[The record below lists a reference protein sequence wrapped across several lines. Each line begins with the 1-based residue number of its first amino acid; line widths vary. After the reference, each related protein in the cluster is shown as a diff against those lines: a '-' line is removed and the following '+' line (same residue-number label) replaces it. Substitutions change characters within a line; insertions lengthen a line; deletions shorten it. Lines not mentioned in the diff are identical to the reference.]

1 MDRISAIRNVEDALR
16 AFENGD
22 ADLADT
28 ERRVAAVLRTYATEF
43 DGDDDVFRAVGDEP
57 VDGQIVVA
65 PSEPVA
71 RERMLALSGIDPEN
85 RTGSDRETRT
95 GSDDRNGPEGETDTD
110 DRNASDYRNNSSDL
124 TTSNNDAVPEFDI
137 ERV

>member
-16 AFENGD
+16 AFEAGD

-43 DGDDDVFRAVGDEP
+43 DGDDDVFRAVGETP
-57 VDGQIVVA
+57 VDGTVVVA
-65 PSEPVA
+65 PSKPAA
-71 RERMLALSGIDPEN
+71 RERVLAVNGLDPA
-85 RTGSDRETRT
+85 GDH
-95 GSDDRNGPEGETDTD
+95 G
-110 DRNASDYRNNSSDL
+110 A
-124 TTSNNDAVPEFDI
+124 FDI

>member
-16 AFENGD
+16 AFENGE

-43 DGDDDVFRAVGDEP
+43 DGDDDVFRAVGEEP
-57 VDGQIVVA
+57 VDGTIVVA
-65 PSEPVA
+65 PSEPAA
-71 RERMLALSGIDPEN
+71 RERVLSLTGEGSLEKQTYPE
-85 RTGSDRETRT
+85 SD
-95 GSDDRNGPEGETDTD
+95 S
-110 DRNASDYRNNSSDL
+110 
-124 TTSNNDAVPEFDI
+124 VPEFDV

>member
-43 DGDDDVFRAVGDEP
+43 DGDDDVFRAVGEEP
-57 VDGQIVVA
+57 VDGTIVVA
-65 PSEPVA
+65 PSAPAA
-71 RERMLALSGIDPEN
+71 RKRVLSLAGDDSLPDSTVPKD
-85 RTGSDRETRT
+85 GS
-95 GSDDRNGPEGETDTD
+95 
-110 DRNASDYRNNSSDL
+110 
-124 TTSNNDAVPEFDI
+124 VPEFDV

>member
-43 DGDDDVFRAVGDEP
+43 DGDDDVFRAVGEEP
-57 VDGQIVVA
+57 VDGTIVVA
-65 PSEPVA
+65 PSAPAA
-71 RERMLALSGIDPEN
+71 RERVLAHSGGD
-85 RTGSDRETRT
+85 SL
-95 GSDDRNGPEGETDTD
+95 DDVSHVDGD
-110 DRNASDYRNNSSDL
+110 S
-124 TTSNNDAVPEFDI
+124 VPEFDV

>member
-28 ERRVAAVLRTYATEF
+28 EQRVAAVLRTYATEF
-43 DGDDDVFRAVGDEP
+43 DGDDDVFRALGEEP
-57 VDGQIVVA
+57 VDGTIVVA
-65 PSEPVA
+65 PSEPAA
-71 RERMLALSGIDPEN
+71 RERLLAANGLEPG
-85 RTGSDRETRT
+85 DR
-95 GSDDRNGPEGETDTD
+95 
-110 DRNASDYRNNSSDL
+110 
-124 TTSNNDAVPEFDI
+124 DAPAFEV

>member
-43 DGDDDVFRAVGDEP
+43 DGEDNVFRAVGDEP
-57 VDGQIVVA
+57 VDGRIVVA
-65 PSEPVA
+65 PSRPAA
-71 RERMLALSGIDPEN
+71 RERILALSGFDSSTN
-85 RTGSDRETRT
+85 RGAPAADNSDSRNV
-95 GSDDRNGPEGETDTD
+95 SD
-110 DRNASDYRNNSSDL
+110 DL
-124 TTSNNDAVPEFDI
+124 TTSESDAVPDFDV

>member
-43 DGDDDVFRAVGDEP
+43 DGDDDVFRAVGDDA
-57 VDGQIVVA
+57 VDGTVVVA
-65 PSEPVA
+65 PSAPAA
-71 RERMLALSGIDPEN
+71 RERVLALSGGD
-85 RTGSDRETRT
+85 RLSDSTGGDGDS
-95 GSDDRNGPEGETDTD
+95 
-110 DRNASDYRNNSSDL
+110 
-124 TTSNNDAVPEFDI
+124 VPEFDV

>member
-43 DGDDDVFRAVGDEP
+43 DGEDAVFRAVGDKP

-65 PSEPVA
+65 PSKPAA
-71 RERMLALSGIDPEN
+71 RERVLTLSGFDPDAEHGAS
-85 RTGSDRETRT
+85 R
-95 GSDDRNGPEGETDTD
+95 SDDSNIQ
-110 DRNASDYRNNSSDL
+110 NVSDDL
-124 TTSNNDAVPEFDI
+124 TTSKDDPVPEFDV
-137 ERV
+137 EKV